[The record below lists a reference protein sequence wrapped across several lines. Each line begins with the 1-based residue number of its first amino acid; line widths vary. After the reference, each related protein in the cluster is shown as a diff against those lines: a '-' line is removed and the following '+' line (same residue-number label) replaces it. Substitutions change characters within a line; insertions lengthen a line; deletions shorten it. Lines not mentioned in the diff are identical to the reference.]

1 MAVTAWFPARVHV
14 NTTVKLMRF
23 YQEKNEEPVRYFICN
38 IIESR
43 AELKY
48 LSVHEIKAKD
58 VMCSFN
64 MRMWVLFQRRLF
76 DLDVNMTQDIKEKA
90 TNPENGT
97 N

>member
-1 MAVTAWFPARVHV
+1 
-14 NTTVKLMRF
+14 MRF